1 MHLFEVTPRS
11 SSNLYTDFEQN
22 NENTVDL
29 LPIKGDAGIIRR
41 KAERVEKEGK

>member
-11 SSNLYTDFEQN
+11 SSKMYTSVDN
-22 NENTVDL
+22 DNGNTVDL

-41 KAERVEKEGK
+41 KAERVDKEG

>member
-11 SSNLYTDFEQN
+11 SSKMYNSVEDG

-29 LPIKGDAGIIRR
+29 LPIKGDAGIIHR
-41 KAERVEKEGK
+41 KAERVDKEG